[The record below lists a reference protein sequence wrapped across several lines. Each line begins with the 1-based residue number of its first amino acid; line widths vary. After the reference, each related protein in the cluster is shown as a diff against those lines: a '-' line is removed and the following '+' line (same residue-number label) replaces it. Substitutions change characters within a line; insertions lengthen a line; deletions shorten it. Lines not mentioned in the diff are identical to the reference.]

1 MNLGLP
7 ETRKV
12 FVCGDSGD
20 TYYSLLNQYKL
31 HNETRCNVL
40 ANKLTGSENY
50 ATNNLARKGVQTKH
64 KMEFYKSALNGGKYR
79 EMYMI
84 LRDNNSTNILAVAH
98 RHRVYLNCQGT
109 FFRVDAKNVNEAM
122 TFLIQDRWVFGN
134 GRKSIGYSKG
144 GGQSFESVFRLTEE
158 TLELPNLTRFN
169 KEPIQII

>member
-1 MNLGLP
+1 
-7 ETRKV
+7 
-12 FVCGDSGD
+12 
-20 TYYSLLNQYKL
+20 
-31 HNETRCNVL
+31 
-40 ANKLTGSENY
+40 
-50 ATNNLARKGVQTKH
+50 
-64 KMEFYKSALNGGKYR
+64 MEFYKSALNGGKYR

-84 LRDNNSTNILAVAH
+84 LRDHSSTDILAVAH

-158 TLELPNLTRFN
+158 TLELPNLTNFN
-169 KEPIQII
+169 NEPIQII